1 MMLLLGDIE
10 NMRKDFDAKIEQL
23 NIRTKDAASTRNTQ
37 LQLSKRVASLE
48 EALRAGDSAKTAVP
62 AVTPLRSVVATKHP
76 ACKSKNVVLICGAL
90 PNLGQIMMA
99 RDTST
104 LPAHTC
110 SVPSRRCALLHT
122 DTYHPL
128 RP

>member
-76 ACKSKNVVLICGAL
+76 ACKSKNVVLICGA
-90 PNLGQIMMA
+90 
-99 RDTST
+99 
-104 LPAHTC
+104 
-110 SVPSRRCALLHT
+110 
-122 DTYHPL
+122 
-128 RP
+128 